1 MRVENKENVAR
12 MSMRCMQGSRMSGH
26 RYLRRIMS
34 VLTDYIAIL
43 LAEKSAMWVTALL
56 VDSGRYE
63 RLASS
68 YTYFWI
74 PVIFILFYS
83 RSNIY
88 HMRPILDKIRDI
100 FYCTCNG
107 LVVSLLFLYF
117 AHKNIVD
124 SVVFPV
130 AFAVCAFVLGYA
142 VRYVFWL
149 CLKRWHLL
157 YEPVLLIGAGKT
169 AAKALRF
176 YEHDLGYRYDVLGLM
191 EDFPERSTVAEKYPV
206 LGGMWDAGRIVQ
218 ETGVKTV
225 VITAPG
231 LAKEQLQRLI
241 SQVQPHVRN
250 ISFVPDLLGT
260 QMMGAEVNVF
270 FTEEMLVLKLRN
282 NLARRKNIL
291 FKRVFDLLL
300 SLVILLPVL
309 TVMLGVAVAIWC
321 ESKGPVFFNARRIG
335 KHGREFLCYKFRSM
349 YMNADEMLEK
359 YLAENKEARAEWN
372 EFQKLKGYDPRVT
385 RVGRIIR
392 RTSLDELPQIVNVLL
407 GNMSLVG
414 PRPYLPREK
423 EKMGRQFDT
432 ICMTTPGI
440 TGLWQVSGRN
450 DVSFA
455 GRLHLDEWYVHNWSV
470 WVDVMCL
477 FKTVKIVVFGKGAY

>member
-1 MRVENKENVAR
+1 M
-12 MSMRCMQGSRMSGH
+12 
-26 RYLRRIMS
+26 
-34 VLTDYIAIL
+34 LTDYIAIL

-56 VDSGRYE
+56 VDAGRYE

-130 AFAVCAFVLGYA
+130 AFAIFAFGLGY
-142 VRYVFWL
+142 VIRYVYWR
-149 CLKRWHLL
+149 CQKSWHLL
-157 YEPVLLIGAGKT
+157 YEPVILIGAGKT
-169 AAKALRF
+169 AEKALRF
-176 YEHDLGYRYDVLGLM
+176 YEQDLGYRYDVLGLL
-191 EDFPERSTVAEKYPV
+191 EDFPQKSPVAGKYPV

-231 LAKEQLQRLI
+231 LAKEQLQKLI

-270 FTEEMLVLKLRN
+270 FTEAMLMLKIKN
-282 NLARRKNIL
+282 QLARRRNRVI
-291 FKRVFDLLL
+291 KRAFDLLFTICGGL
-300 SLVILLPVL
+300 CILPFLLVIA
-309 TVMLGVAVAIWC
+309 VMVAVDN
-321 ESKGPVFFNARRIG
+321 KGNVIFAHRRIG
-335 KHGREFLCYKFRSM
+335 RDGKEFKCYKFQTM
-349 YMNADEMLEK
+349 IPNAQEALEK
-359 YLAENKEARAEWN
+359 YLAENPEARKEW
-372 EFQKLKGYDPRVT
+372 EESFKLTDDPRVT
-385 RVGRIIR
+385 KLGSILRK
-392 RTSLDELPQIVNVLL
+392 TSLDEMPQLWNVIK
-407 GNMSLVG
+407 GDMSLVG
-414 PRPYLPREK
+414 PRPIVAKEIERYGEYFREYA
-423 EKMGRQFDT
+423 MVP
-432 ICMTTPGI
+432 PGI
-440 TGLWQVSGRN
+440 TGMWQASGRS
-450 DVSFA
+450 DTTYEERVEM
-455 GRLHLDEWYVHNWSV
+455 DTWYVRNWSV
-470 WVDVMCL
+470 WIDLMYL
-477 FKTVKIVVFGKGAY
+477 FKTVKIVFTGKGAY

>member
-1 MRVENKENVAR
+1 M
-12 MSMRCMQGSRMSGH
+12 
-26 RYLRRIMS
+26 
-34 VLTDYIAIL
+34 LTDYIAIL

-56 VDSGRYE
+56 VDAGRYE

-130 AFAVCAFVLGYA
+130 AFAIFAFVLGY
-142 VRYVFWL
+142 VIRYVYWR
-149 CLKRWHLL
+149 CQKSWHLL
-157 YEPVLLIGAGKT
+157 YEPVILIGAGKT
-169 AAKALRF
+169 AEKALRF
-176 YEHDLGYRYDVLGLM
+176 YEQDLGYRYDVLGLL
-191 EDFPERSTVAEKYPV
+191 EDFPQKSPVTGKYPV

-231 LAKEQLQRLI
+231 LAKEQLQKLI

-270 FTEEMLVLKLRN
+270 FTEAMLMLKIKN
-282 NLARRKNIL
+282 QLARRRNRVI
-291 FKRVFDLLL
+291 KRAFDLLFTICGGL
-300 SLVILLPVL
+300 CILPFLLVIA
-309 TVMLGVAVAIWC
+309 VMVAVDN
-321 ESKGPVFFNARRIG
+321 KGNVIFAHRRIG
-335 KHGREFLCYKFRSM
+335 RDGKEFKCYKFQTM
-349 YMNADEMLEK
+349 IPNAQEALEK
-359 YLAENKEARAEWN
+359 YLAENPEARKEW
-372 EFQKLKGYDPRVT
+372 EESFKLTDDPRVT
-385 RVGRIIR
+385 KLGSILRK
-392 RTSLDELPQIVNVLL
+392 TSLDEMPQLWNVIK
-407 GNMSLVG
+407 GDMSLVG
-414 PRPYLPREK
+414 PRPIVAKEIERYGEYFREYA
-423 EKMGRQFDT
+423 MVP
-432 ICMTTPGI
+432 PGI
-440 TGLWQVSGRN
+440 TGMWQASGRS
-450 DVSFA
+450 DTTYEERVEM
-455 GRLHLDEWYVHNWSV
+455 DTWYVRNWSV
-470 WVDVMCL
+470 WIDLMYL
-477 FKTVKIVVFGKGAY
+477 FKTVKIVFTGKGAY

>member
-1 MRVENKENVAR
+1 MVNSQSSNSPCSKNI
-12 MSMRCMQGSRMSGH
+12 QLH
-26 RYLRRIMS
+26 RYVRRVLS

-74 PVIFILFYS
+74 PVIFILFYA

-107 LVVSLLFLYF
+107 LAVSLLFLYF

-142 VRYVFWL
+142 VRYVFWR
-149 CLKRWHLL
+149 CLKSWHLL
-157 YEPVLLIGAGKT
+157 YEPVILIGAGKT
-169 AAKALRF
+169 AEKALRF
-176 YEHDLGYRYDVLGLM
+176 YEQDLGYRYDVLGLL
-191 EDFPERSTVAEKYPV
+191 EDYPEKSPVAGKYPV
-206 LGGMWDAGRIVQ
+206 LGGMWDAEKIVQ

-231 LAKEQLQRLI
+231 LAKEQLQKLI

-270 FTEEMLVLKLRN
+270 FTEAMLMLKIKN
-282 NLARRKNIL
+282 QLARRRNRVI
-291 FKRVFDLLL
+291 KRAFDLLFTICGGL
-300 SLVILLPVL
+300 CILPFLLVIA
-309 TVMLGVAVAIWC
+309 VMVAVDN
-321 ESKGPVFFNARRIG
+321 KGNVIFVHRRIG
-335 KHGREFLCYKFRSM
+335 RDGKEFKCYKFQTM
-349 YMNADEMLEK
+349 IPNAQEALEK
-359 YLAENKEARAEWN
+359 YLAENPAARKEWE
-372 EFQKLKGYDPRVT
+372 ESFKLTDDPRVT
-385 RVGRIIR
+385 KLGNILRK
-392 RTSLDELPQIVNVLL
+392 TSLDEMPQLWNVIR
-407 GNMSLVG
+407 GDMSLVG
-414 PRPYLPREK
+414 PRPIVAKEIERYGEYFREYA
-423 EKMGRQFDT
+423 MV
-432 ICMTTPGI
+432 TPGI
-440 TGLWQVSGRN
+440 TGMWQASGRS
-450 DVSFA
+450 DTTYEERVEM
-455 GRLHLDEWYVHNWSV
+455 DTWYVRNWSV
-470 WVDVMCL
+470 WIDLMYL
-477 FKTVKIVVFGKGAY
+477 FKTVKIVFTGKGAY

>member
-1 MRVENKENVAR
+1 M
-12 MSMRCMQGSRMSGH
+12 
-26 RYLRRIMS
+26 
-34 VLTDYIAIL
+34 LTDYIAIL

-56 VDSGRYE
+56 VDAGRYE

-130 AFAVCAFVLGYA
+130 AFAIFAFVLGY
-142 VRYVFWL
+142 VIRYVYWR
-149 CLKRWHLL
+149 CQKSWHLL
-157 YEPVLLIGAGKT
+157 YEPVILIGAGKT
-169 AAKALRF
+169 AEKALRF
-176 YEHDLGYRYDVLGLM
+176 YEQDLGYRYDVLGLL
-191 EDFPERSTVAEKYPV
+191 EDFPQKSPVAGKYPV

-231 LAKEQLQRLI
+231 LAKEQLQKLI

-270 FTEEMLVLKLRN
+270 FTEAMLMLKIKN
-282 NLARRKNIL
+282 QLARRRNRVI
-291 FKRVFDLLL
+291 KRAFDLLFTICGGL
-300 SLVILLPVL
+300 CILPFLLVIA
-309 TVMLGVAVAIWC
+309 VMVAVDN
-321 ESKGPVFFNARRIG
+321 KGNVIFAHRRIG
-335 KHGREFLCYKFRSM
+335 RGGKEFKCYKFQTM
-349 YMNADEMLEK
+349 IPNAQEALEK
-359 YLAENKEARAEWN
+359 YLAENPEARKEW
-372 EFQKLKGYDPRVT
+372 EESFKLTDDPRVT
-385 RVGRIIR
+385 KLGSILRK
-392 RTSLDELPQIVNVLL
+392 TSLDEMPQLWNVIK
-407 GNMSLVG
+407 GDMSLVG
-414 PRPYLPREK
+414 PRPIVAKEIERYGEYFREYA
-423 EKMGRQFDT
+423 MVP
-432 ICMTTPGI
+432 PGI
-440 TGLWQVSGRN
+440 TGMWQASGRS
-450 DVSFA
+450 DTTYEERVEM
-455 GRLHLDEWYVHNWSV
+455 DTWYVRNWSV
-470 WVDVMCL
+470 WIDLMYL
-477 FKTVKIVVFGKGAY
+477 FKTVKIVFTGKGAY

>member
-1 MRVENKENVAR
+1 MLA
-12 MSMRCMQGSRMSGH
+12 
-26 RYLRRIMS
+26 
-34 VLTDYIAIL
+34 DYIAIL

-56 VDSGRYE
+56 VDAGRYE

-124 SVVFPV
+124 SAVFPV
-130 AFAVCAFVLGYA
+130 AFAICAFVLGYA
-142 VRYVFWL
+142 IRYVYWR
-149 CLKRWHLL
+149 CLKSWHLL
-157 YEPVLLIGAGKT
+157 YEPVILIGAGKT
-169 AAKALRF
+169 AEKALRF
-176 YEHDLGYRYDVLGLM
+176 YEQDLGYRYDVLGLL
-191 EDFPERSTVAEKYPV
+191 EDFPQKSPVAGKYPV

-231 LAKEQLQRLI
+231 LAKEQLQKLI

-270 FTEEMLVLKLRN
+270 FTEAMLMLKIKN
-282 NLARRKNIL
+282 QLARRRNRVI
-291 FKRVFDLLL
+291 KRAFDLLFTICGGL
-300 SLVILLPVL
+300 CILPFLLVIA
-309 TVMLGVAVAIWC
+309 VMVAVDN
-321 ESKGPVFFNARRIG
+321 KGNVIFAHRRVGRDG
-335 KHGREFLCYKFRSM
+335 KEFKCYKFQTM
-349 YMNADEMLEK
+349 IPNAQEALEK
-359 YLAENKEARAEWN
+359 YLAENPEARKEW
-372 EFQKLKGYDPRVT
+372 EESFKLTDDPRVT
-385 RVGRIIR
+385 KLGSILRK
-392 RTSLDELPQIVNVLL
+392 TSLDEMPQLWNVIK
-407 GNMSLVG
+407 GDMSLVG
-414 PRPYLPREK
+414 PRPIVAKEIERYGEYFREYA
-423 EKMGRQFDT
+423 MVP
-432 ICMTTPGI
+432 PGI
-440 TGLWQVSGRN
+440 TGMWQASGRS
-450 DVSFA
+450 DTTYEERVEM
-455 GRLHLDEWYVHNWSV
+455 DTWYVRNWSV
-470 WVDVMCL
+470 WIDLMYL
-477 FKTVKIVVFGKGAY
+477 FKTVKIVFTGKGAY

>member
-1 MRVENKENVAR
+1 MLA
-12 MSMRCMQGSRMSGH
+12 
-26 RYLRRIMS
+26 
-34 VLTDYIAIL
+34 DYIAIL

-56 VDSGRYE
+56 VDAGRYE

-130 AFAVCAFVLGYA
+130 AFAIFAFVLGY
-142 VRYVFWL
+142 VIRYVYWR
-149 CLKRWHLL
+149 CQKSWHLL
-157 YEPVLLIGAGKT
+157 YEPVILIGAGKT
-169 AAKALRF
+169 AEKALRF
-176 YEHDLGYRYDVLGLM
+176 YEQDLGYRYDVLGLL
-191 EDFPERSTVAEKYPV
+191 EDFPQKSPVTGKYPV

-231 LAKEQLQRLI
+231 LAKEQLQKLI

-270 FTEEMLVLKLRN
+270 FTEAMLMLKIKN
-282 NLARRKNIL
+282 QLARRRNRVI
-291 FKRVFDLLL
+291 KRAFDLLFTICGGL
-300 SLVILLPVL
+300 CILPFLLVIA
-309 TVMLGVAVAIWC
+309 VMVAVDN
-321 ESKGPVFFNARRIG
+321 KGNVIFAHRRIG
-335 KHGREFLCYKFRSM
+335 RDGKEFKCYKFQTM
-349 YMNADEMLEK
+349 IPNAQEALEK
-359 YLAENKEARAEWN
+359 YLAENPEARKEW
-372 EFQKLKGYDPRVT
+372 EESFKLTDDPRVT
-385 RVGRIIR
+385 KLGSILRK
-392 RTSLDELPQIVNVLL
+392 TSLDEMPQLWNVIK
-407 GNMSLVG
+407 GDMSLVG
-414 PRPYLPREK
+414 PRPIVAKEIERYGEYFREYA
-423 EKMGRQFDT
+423 MVP
-432 ICMTTPGI
+432 PGI
-440 TGLWQVSGRN
+440 TGMWQASGRS
-450 DVSFA
+450 DTTYEERVEM
-455 GRLHLDEWYVHNWSV
+455 DTWYVRNWSV
-470 WVDVMCL
+470 WIDLMYL
-477 FKTVKIVVFGKGAY
+477 FKTVKIVFTGKGAY

>member
-1 MRVENKENVAR
+1 MWVESKENTEKAYMGRAFDGQVT
-12 MSMRCMQGSRMSGH
+12 GH

-34 VLTDYIAIL
+34 VLADYIAIL
-43 LAEKSAMWVTALL
+43 LAEKSAMWVTSLL
-56 VDSGRYE
+56 VDAGRYE

-130 AFAVCAFVLGYA
+130 AFAIFAFGLGYA
-142 VRYVFWL
+142 IRYVYWR
-149 CLKRWHLL
+149 CLKSWHLL
-157 YEPVLLIGAGKT
+157 YEPVILIGAGKT
-169 AAKALRF
+169 TEKALRF
-176 YEHDLGYRYDVLGLM
+176 YEQDLGYRYDVLGLL
-191 EDFPERSTVAEKYPV
+191 EDFPQQSPVAGKYPV

-231 LAKEQLQRLI
+231 LAKEQLQKLI

-270 FTEEMLVLKLRN
+270 FTEAMLMLKIKN
-282 NLARRKNIL
+282 QLARRRNRVI
-291 FKRVFDLLL
+291 KRAFDLLFTICGGL
-300 SLVILLPVL
+300 CILPFLL
-309 TVMLGVAVAIWC
+309 IIAVMVAVDN
-321 ESKGPVFFNARRIG
+321 KGNIIFAHRRIG
-335 KHGREFLCYKFRSM
+335 REGKEFKCYKFQTM
-349 YMNADEMLEK
+349 IPNAQEALEK
-359 YLAENKEARAEWN
+359 YLAENPEARKEW
-372 EFQKLKGYDPRVT
+372 EESFKLTDDPRVT
-385 RVGRIIR
+385 KLGSILRK
-392 RTSLDELPQIVNVLL
+392 TSLDEMPQLWNVIK
-407 GNMSLVG
+407 GDMSLVG
-414 PRPYLPREK
+414 PRPIVAK
-423 EKMGRQFDT
+423 EIERYGEYFKEYAMVP
-432 ICMTTPGI
+432 PGI
-440 TGLWQVSGRN
+440 TGMWQASGRS
-450 DVSFA
+450 DTTYEERVEM
-455 GRLHLDEWYVHNWSV
+455 DTWYVRNWSV
-470 WVDVMCL
+470 WIDLMYL
-477 FKTVKIVVFGKGAY
+477 FKTVKIVFTGKGAY

>member
-1 MRVENKENVAR
+1 M
-12 MSMRCMQGSRMSGH
+12 
-26 RYLRRIMS
+26 
-34 VLTDYIAIL
+34 LTDYIAIL

-56 VDSGRYE
+56 VDAGRYE

-130 AFAVCAFVLGYA
+130 AFAIFAFVLGY
-142 VRYVFWL
+142 VIRYVYWR
-149 CLKRWHLL
+149 CQKSWHLL
-157 YEPVLLIGAGKT
+157 YEPVILIGAGKT
-169 AAKALRF
+169 AEKALRF
-176 YEHDLGYRYDVLGLM
+176 YEQDLGYRYDVLGLL
-191 EDFPERSTVAEKYPV
+191 EDFPQKSPVTGKYPV
-206 LGGMWDAGRIVQ
+206 LGGMWDAGKIVQ

-231 LAKEQLQRLI
+231 LAKEQLQKLI

-270 FTEEMLVLKLRN
+270 FTEAMLMLKIKN
-282 NLARRKNIL
+282 QLARRRNRVI
-291 FKRVFDLLL
+291 KRAFDLLFTICGGL
-300 SLVILLPVL
+300 CILPFLLVIA
-309 TVMLGVAVAIWC
+309 VMVAVDN
-321 ESKGPVFFNARRIG
+321 KGNVIFAHRRIG
-335 KHGREFLCYKFRSM
+335 RDGKEFKCYKFQTM
-349 YMNADEMLEK
+349 IPNAQEALEK
-359 YLAENKEARAEWN
+359 YLAENPEARKEW
-372 EFQKLKGYDPRVT
+372 EESFKLTDDPRVT
-385 RVGRIIR
+385 KLGSILRK
-392 RTSLDELPQIVNVLL
+392 TSLDEMPQLWNVIK
-407 GNMSLVG
+407 GDMSLVG
-414 PRPYLPREK
+414 PRPIVAKEIERYGEYFREYA
-423 EKMGRQFDT
+423 MVP
-432 ICMTTPGI
+432 PGI
-440 TGLWQVSGRN
+440 TGMWQASGRS
-450 DVSFA
+450 DTTYEERVEM
-455 GRLHLDEWYVHNWSV
+455 DTWYVRNWSV
-470 WVDVMCL
+470 WIDLMYL
-477 FKTVKIVVFGKGAY
+477 FKTVKIVFTGKGAY

>member
-1 MRVENKENVAR
+1 MWVESKENTEKAYMGRAFDGQVT
-12 MSMRCMQGSRMSGH
+12 GH

-34 VLTDYIAIL
+34 VLADYIAIL

-56 VDSGRYE
+56 VDAGRYE

-130 AFAVCAFVLGYA
+130 AFAIFAFVLGY
-142 VRYVFWL
+142 VIRYVYWR
-149 CLKRWHLL
+149 CQKSWHLL
-157 YEPVLLIGAGKT
+157 YEPVILIGAGKT
-169 AAKALRF
+169 AEKALRF
-176 YEHDLGYRYDVLGLM
+176 YEQDLGYRYDVLGLL
-191 EDFPERSTVAEKYPV
+191 EDFPQKSPVAGKYPV

-231 LAKEQLQRLI
+231 LAKEQLQKLI

-270 FTEEMLVLKLRN
+270 FTEAMLMLKIKN
-282 NLARRKNIL
+282 QLARRRNRVI
-291 FKRVFDLLL
+291 KRAFDLLFTICGGL
-300 SLVILLPVL
+300 CILPFLLVIA
-309 TVMLGVAVAIWC
+309 VMVAVDN
-321 ESKGPVFFNARRIG
+321 KGNVIFAHRRIG
-335 KHGREFLCYKFRSM
+335 RDGKEFKCYKFQTM
-349 YMNADEMLEK
+349 IPNAQEALEK
-359 YLAENKEARAEWN
+359 YLAENPEARKEW
-372 EFQKLKGYDPRVT
+372 EESFKLTDDPRVT
-385 RVGRIIR
+385 KLGSILRK
-392 RTSLDELPQIVNVLL
+392 TSLDEMPQLWNVIK
-407 GNMSLVG
+407 GDMSLVG
-414 PRPYLPREK
+414 PRPIVAKEIERYGEYFREYA
-423 EKMGRQFDT
+423 MVP
-432 ICMTTPGI
+432 PGI
-440 TGLWQVSGRN
+440 TGMWQASGRS
-450 DVSFA
+450 DTTYEERVEM
-455 GRLHLDEWYVHNWSV
+455 DTWYVRNWSV
-470 WVDVMCL
+470 WIDLMYL
-477 FKTVKIVVFGKGAY
+477 FKTVKIVFTGKGAY

>member
-124 SVVFPV
+124 NAVFPV
-130 AFAVCAFVLGYA
+130 AFAVCAFGLGYA
-142 VRYVFWL
+142 IRYVYWR
-149 CLKRWHLL
+149 CLKSWHLL
-157 YEPVLLIGAGKT
+157 YEPVILIGAGKT
-169 AAKALRF
+169 AEKALRF
-176 YEHDLGYRYDVLGLM
+176 YEQDLGYRYDVLGLM

-231 LAKEQLQRLI
+231 LAKEQLQKLI

-270 FTEEMLVLKLRN
+270 FTEAMLMLKIKN
-282 NLARRKNIL
+282 QLARRRNRVI
-291 FKRVFDLLL
+291 KRAFDLLFTICGGL
-300 SLVILLPVL
+300 CILPFLLVIA
-309 TVMLGVAVAIWC
+309 VMVAVDN
-321 ESKGPVFFNARRIG
+321 KGNVIFAHRRIG
-335 KHGREFLCYKFRSM
+335 RDGKEFKCYKFQTM
-349 YMNADEMLEK
+349 IPNAQEALEK
-359 YLAENKEARAEWN
+359 YLAENPAARKEWE
-372 EFQKLKGYDPRVT
+372 ESFKLTDDPRVT
-385 RVGRIIR
+385 KLGNILRK
-392 RTSLDELPQIVNVLL
+392 TSLDEMPQLWNVIR
-407 GNMSLVG
+407 GDMSLVG
-414 PRPYLPREK
+414 PRPIVAKEIERYGEYFREYA
-423 EKMGRQFDT
+423 MV
-432 ICMTTPGI
+432 TPGI
-440 TGLWQVSGRN
+440 TGMWQASGRS
-450 DVSFA
+450 DTTYEERVEM
-455 GRLHLDEWYVHNWSV
+455 DTWYVRNWSV
-470 WVDVMCL
+470 WIDLMYL
-477 FKTVKIVVFGKGAY
+477 FKTVKIVFTGKGAY

>member
-1 MRVENKENVAR
+1 MWVESKENTEKAYMGRAFDGQVT
-12 MSMRCMQGSRMSGH
+12 GH
-26 RYLRRIMS
+26 RYLRRVMS
-34 VLTDYIAIL
+34 VLADYIAIL

-56 VDSGRYE
+56 VDAGRYE

-130 AFAVCAFVLGYA
+130 AFAIFAFGLGY
-142 VRYVFWL
+142 VIRYVYWR
-149 CLKRWHLL
+149 CQKSWHLL
-157 YEPVLLIGAGKT
+157 YEPVILIGAGKT
-169 AAKALRF
+169 AEKALRF
-176 YEHDLGYRYDVLGLM
+176 YEQDLGYRYDVLGLL
-191 EDFPERSTVAEKYPV
+191 EDFPQKSPVAGKYPV

-231 LAKEQLQRLI
+231 LAKEQLQKLI

-270 FTEEMLVLKLRN
+270 FTEAMLMLKIKN
-282 NLARRKNIL
+282 QLARRRNRVI
-291 FKRVFDLLL
+291 KRAFDLLFTICGGL
-300 SLVILLPVL
+300 CILPFLLVIA
-309 TVMLGVAVAIWC
+309 VMVAVDN
-321 ESKGPVFFNARRIG
+321 KGNVIFAHRRIG
-335 KHGREFLCYKFRSM
+335 RDGKEFKCYKFQTM
-349 YMNADEMLEK
+349 IPNAQEALEK
-359 YLAENKEARAEWN
+359 YLAENPEARKEW
-372 EFQKLKGYDPRVT
+372 EESFKLTDDPRVT
-385 RVGRIIR
+385 KLGSILRK
-392 RTSLDELPQIVNVLL
+392 TSLDEMPQLWNVIK
-407 GNMSLVG
+407 GDMSLVG
-414 PRPYLPREK
+414 PRPIVAKEIERYGEYFREYA
-423 EKMGRQFDT
+423 MVP
-432 ICMTTPGI
+432 PGI
-440 TGLWQVSGRN
+440 TGMWQASGRS
-450 DVSFA
+450 DTTYEERVEM
-455 GRLHLDEWYVHNWSV
+455 DTWYVRNWSV
-470 WVDVMCL
+470 WIDLMYL
-477 FKTVKIVVFGKGAY
+477 FKTVKIVFTGKGAY

>member
-1 MRVENKENVAR
+1 M
-12 MSMRCMQGSRMSGH
+12 
-26 RYLRRIMS
+26 RRILS

-56 VDSGRYE
+56 VDAGRYE

-130 AFAVCAFVLGYA
+130 AFAIFAFVLGY
-142 VRYVFWL
+142 VIRYVYWR
-149 CLKRWHLL
+149 CQKSWHLL
-157 YEPVLLIGAGKT
+157 YEPVILIGAGKT
-169 AAKALRF
+169 AEKALRF
-176 YEHDLGYRYDVLGLM
+176 YEQDLGYRYDVLGLL
-191 EDFPERSTVAEKYPV
+191 EDFPQKSPVAGKYPV

-231 LAKEQLQRLI
+231 LAKEQLQKLI

-270 FTEEMLVLKLRN
+270 FTEAMLMLKIKN
-282 NLARRKNIL
+282 QLARRRNRVI
-291 FKRVFDLLL
+291 KRAFDLLFTICGGL
-300 SLVILLPVL
+300 CILPFLLVIA
-309 TVMLGVAVAIWC
+309 VMVAVDN
-321 ESKGPVFFNARRIG
+321 KGNVIFAHRRIG
-335 KHGREFLCYKFRSM
+335 RDGKEFKCYKFQTM
-349 YMNADEMLEK
+349 IPNAQEALEK
-359 YLAENKEARAEWN
+359 YLAENPEARKEW
-372 EFQKLKGYDPRVT
+372 EESFKLTDDPRVT
-385 RVGRIIR
+385 KLGSILRK
-392 RTSLDELPQIVNVLL
+392 TSLDEMPQLWNVIK
-407 GNMSLVG
+407 GDMSLVG
-414 PRPYLPREK
+414 PRPIVAKEIERYGEYFREYA
-423 EKMGRQFDT
+423 MVP
-432 ICMTTPGI
+432 PGI
-440 TGLWQVSGRN
+440 TGMWQASGRS
-450 DVSFA
+450 DTTYEERVEM
-455 GRLHLDEWYVHNWSV
+455 DTWYVRNWSV
-470 WVDVMCL
+470 WIDLMYL
-477 FKTVKIVVFGKGAY
+477 FKTVKIVFTGKGAY

>member
-1 MRVENKENVAR
+1 MNSQSSNSPCSKNI
-12 MSMRCMQGSRMSGH
+12 QLH
-26 RYLRRIMS
+26 RYVRRVLS

-107 LVVSLLFLYF
+107 LAVSLLFLYF

-124 SVVFPV
+124 SVVFPA

-142 VRYVFWL
+142 IRYVYWR
-149 CLKRWHLL
+149 CLKSWHFL
-157 YEPVLLIGAGKT
+157 YEPVILIGAGKT

-176 YEHDLGYRYDVLGLM
+176 YEQDLGYRYDVLGLLD
-191 EDFPERSTVAEKYPV
+191 DFPEKSPVAGRYPV
-206 LGGMWDAGRIVQ
+206 LGGMWDAERIVQ

-231 LAKEQLQRLI
+231 LAKEQLQKLI

-270 FTEEMLVLKLRN
+270 FTEAMLMLKIKN
-282 NLARRKNIL
+282 QLARRRNRVI
-291 FKRVFDLLL
+291 KRAFDLLFTICGGL
-300 SLVILLPVL
+300 CILPFLLVIA
-309 TVMLGVAVAIWC
+309 VMVAFDN
-321 ESKGPVFFNARRIG
+321 KGNVIFAHRRIG
-335 KHGREFLCYKFRSM
+335 RGGKEFKCYKFQTM
-349 YMNADEMLEK
+349 IPNAQEALEK
-359 YLAENKEARAEWN
+359 YLAENPEARKEW
-372 EFQKLKGYDPRVT
+372 EESFKLTNDPRVT
-385 RVGRIIR
+385 KLGNILRK
-392 RTSLDELPQIVNVLL
+392 TSLDEMPQLWNVIK
-407 GNMSLVG
+407 GDMSLVG
-414 PRPYLPREK
+414 PRPIVAKEIERYGEYFREYA
-423 EKMGRQFDT
+423 MV
-432 ICMTTPGI
+432 TPGI
-440 TGLWQVSGRN
+440 TGMWQASGRS
-450 DVSFA
+450 DTTYEERVEM
-455 GRLHLDEWYVHNWSV
+455 DTWYVRNWSV
-470 WVDVMCL
+470 WIDLMYL
-477 FKTVKIVVFGKGAY
+477 FKTVKIVFTGKGAY

>member
-1 MRVENKENVAR
+1 MPCVK
-12 MSMRCMQGSRMSGH
+12 SIKLH
-26 RYLRRIMS
+26 RYVRRILS
-34 VLTDYIAIL
+34 VLADYIAIL

-56 VDSGRYE
+56 VDAGRYE

-130 AFAVCAFVLGYA
+130 AFAIFAFVLGY
-142 VRYVFWL
+142 VIRYVYWR
-149 CLKRWHLL
+149 CQKSWHLL
-157 YEPVLLIGAGKT
+157 YEPVILIGAGKT
-169 AAKALRF
+169 AEKALRF
-176 YEHDLGYRYDVLGLM
+176 YEQDLGYRYDVLGLL
-191 EDFPERSTVAEKYPV
+191 EDFPQKSPVAGKYPV

-231 LAKEQLQRLI
+231 LAKEQLQKLI

-260 QMMGAEVNVF
+260 QVMGVEANVF
-270 FTEEMLVLKLRN
+270 FTEAMLMLKIKN
-282 NLARRKNIL
+282 QLARRRNRVI
-291 FKRVFDLLL
+291 KRAFDLLFTICGGL
-300 SLVILLPVL
+300 CILPFLLVIA
-309 TVMLGVAVAIWC
+309 VMVAVDN
-321 ESKGPVFFNARRIG
+321 KGNVIFAHRRIG
-335 KHGREFLCYKFRSM
+335 RDGKEFKCYKFQTM
-349 YMNADEMLEK
+349 IPNAQEALEK
-359 YLAENKEARAEWN
+359 YLAENPEARKEW
-372 EFQKLKGYDPRVT
+372 EESFKLTDDPRVT
-385 RVGRIIR
+385 KLGSILRK
-392 RTSLDELPQIVNVLL
+392 TSLDEMPQLWNVIK
-407 GNMSLVG
+407 GDMSLVG
-414 PRPYLPREK
+414 PRPIVAKEIERYGEYFREYA
-423 EKMGRQFDT
+423 MVP
-432 ICMTTPGI
+432 PGI
-440 TGLWQVSGRN
+440 TGMWQASGRS
-450 DVSFA
+450 DTTYEERVEM
-455 GRLHLDEWYVHNWSV
+455 DTWYVRNWSV
-470 WVDVMCL
+470 WIDLMYL
-477 FKTVKIVVFGKGAY
+477 FKTVKIVFTGKGAY

>member
-1 MRVENKENVAR
+1 MVNSQSSNSPCSKNI
-12 MSMRCMQGSRMSGH
+12 QLH
-26 RYLRRIMS
+26 RYVRRVLS

-107 LVVSLLFLYF
+107 LAVSLLFLYF

-142 VRYVFWL
+142 VRYVFWR
-149 CLKRWHLL
+149 CLKSWHFL
-157 YEPVLLIGAGKT
+157 YEPVILIGAGKT

-176 YEHDLGYRYDVLGLM
+176 YEQDLGYRYDVLGLL
-191 EDFPERSTVAEKYPV
+191 DDYPEKSPVAGRYPV
-206 LGGMWDAGRIVQ
+206 LGGMWDAERIVQ
-218 ETGVKTV
+218 ENGVKTV

-270 FTEEMLVLKLRN
+270 FTEGMLMLKIRN
-282 NLARRKNIL
+282 QLARRRNRVI
-291 FKRVFDLLL
+291 KRVFDLLFTICGGL
-300 SLVILLPVL
+300 CILPFLLVIA
-309 TVMLGVAVAIWC
+309 VMVAFDN
-321 ESKGPVFFNARRIG
+321 KGNVIFAHRRIG
-335 KHGREFLCYKFRSM
+335 RGGKEFKCYKFQTM
-349 YMNADEMLEK
+349 IPNAQEALEK
-359 YLAENKEARAEWN
+359 YLAENPEARKEW
-372 EFQKLKGYDPRVT
+372 EESFKLTNDPRVT
-385 RVGRIIR
+385 KLGNILRK
-392 RTSLDELPQIVNVLL
+392 TSLDEMPQLWNVIK
-407 GNMSLVG
+407 GDMSLVG
-414 PRPYLPREK
+414 PRPIVAKEIERYGEYFREYA
-423 EKMGRQFDT
+423 MV
-432 ICMTTPGI
+432 TPGI
-440 TGLWQVSGRN
+440 TGMWQASGRS
-450 DVSFA
+450 DTTYEERVEM
-455 GRLHLDEWYVHNWSV
+455 DTWYVRNWSV
-470 WVDVMCL
+470 WIDLMYL
-477 FKTVKIVVFGKGAY
+477 FKTVKIVFTGKGAY